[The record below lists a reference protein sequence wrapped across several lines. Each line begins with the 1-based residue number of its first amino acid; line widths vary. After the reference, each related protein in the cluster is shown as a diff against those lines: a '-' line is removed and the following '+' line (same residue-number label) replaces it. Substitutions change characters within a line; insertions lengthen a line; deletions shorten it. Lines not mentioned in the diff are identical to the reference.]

1 MDRLS
6 GVSLF
11 WYIVG
16 FIALAVGARWAI
28 MKRANRDYK
37 ATKGAVKNLRKSY
50 WASLRSF
57 VGAAVLLGA
66 ILVGL
71 VVWVVSEVSGTSPL
85 PSVSST
91 PKVAVS
97 TAPTK
102 APAQPVPREEKAKSR
117 TVICFSAEC
126 RRQHPE

>member
-37 ATKGAVKNLRKSY
+37 TTKGAVGTLRKNF
-50 WASLRSF
+50 WAALRKF
-57 VGAAVLLGA
+57 VSAAVLLAA
-66 ILVGL
+66 ILIGL
-71 VVWVVSEVSGTSPL
+71 VVWVVSEVQGTPL
-85 PSVSST
+85 PSVFSPPT
-91 PKVAVS
+91 AVSS

-102 APAQPVPREEKAKSR
+102 APAKQVPRGEK
-117 TVICFSAEC
+117 VICFSAEC